1 MTNKDCI
8 EILLVDDEAAG
19 RGVLKKLLNDIL
31 QIPFNISEANSVDS
45 AYQVI
50 QATNIDLVFLDIQMP
65 VKNGFELLRM
75 LPVVNFQVIF
85 VTGFDNYAI
94 TAFRFNALDYLL
106 KPVDIIDLKNA
117 VNKAL
122 ININEKLVNTEQP
135 SSFLTILPE
144 KTSEKK
150 IAVHVKEKV
159 LFLPLPIISH
169 INAVDNYC
177 EIITFSHEK
186 FTTPRLLKEFE
197 IYLED
202 VSSFIRI
209 NRSIIVNVAYIKS
222 YTKDFPC
229 FIEMKTG
236 EEFEISRRKKTEIL
250 SQLELL

>member
-19 RGVLKKLLNDIL
+19 RGVLRKLLNDIL

-45 AYQVI
+45 AYRII
-50 QATNIDLVFLDIQMP
+50 QSQNIDLVFLDIQMP
-65 VKNGFELLRM
+65 VKNGFELLKM
-75 LPVVNFQVIF
+75 LPFINFQVIF

-106 KPVDIIDLKNA
+106 KPVDVIDLKNA
-117 VNKAL
+117 VAKAL
-122 ININEKLVNTEQP
+122 VSINKKLANTEQP
-135 SSFLTILPE
+135 SSLLTLLPE
-144 KTSEKK
+144 KNSEKK

-159 LFLPLPIISH
+159 LFLPLSTISH

-177 EIITFSHEK
+177 EILTFSHEK
-186 FTTPRLLKEFE
+186 YTTPRLLKEFE

-202 VSSFIRI
+202 VSNFIRI
-209 NRSIIVNVAYIKS
+209 SRSTIVNIAYIKS
-222 YTKDFPC
+222 YTKDIPC

-236 EEFEISRRKKTEIL
+236 EEFEVSRRKKTEIL
-250 SQLELL
+250 ARLELL